1 MFAPSASAPGVPKAR
16 QGAVQSCPFA
26 ETPTESS
33 VQNRLTPRNALL
45 HLDVCSW
52 CACSQARSGSEL
64 PPPSFRRQVHR
75 KQCVENTYHA
85 ICVPSAPVPS
95 VRAAS
100 QRVAQSHPPHKE
112 SPPKAG
118 RSSRRRRKRRSTM
131 SGMGKEK
138 QGTRKRSM
146 SWTSRK
152 SRQIRRSRETRKKRG
167 AEIAG
172 RAGRAEEGGGG
183 GDCGKGGA
191 GACVGVSFRS
201 HPKTTM
207 VS

>member
-1 MFAPSASAPGVPKAR
+1 MHFCIWTSAHGVLAAR
-16 QGAVQSCPFA
+16 QGVVQSYP
-26 ETPTESS
+26 P
-33 VQNRLTPRNALL
+33 
-45 HLDVCSW
+45 
-52 CACSQARSGSEL
+52 L
-64 PPPSFRRQVHR
+64 PPKTSPP
-75 KQCVENTYHA
+75 KQSVENTYHA

-183 GDCGKGGA
+183 DCGTGGA
-191 GACVGVSFRS
+191 GACVGGSFRS